1 MRVVRTVFMEEPL
14 VVAAA
19 VVDGDEDVEDPMWF
33 RLPVDPR
40 EDRFWPMPC

>member
-14 VVAAA
+14 VV
-19 VVDGDEDVEDPMWF
+19 VLVDGDDGADTMWF

-40 EDRFWPMPC
+40 EDRFWPMPP